1 VAGDKI
7 DRKYYAAVWAALIV
21 ACFVRNAYG
30 IYVYCA
36 GITEISALRIVTALI
51 SIVFFEGAIPALVTF
66 LFAWIVWRVGAM
78 RYVRCISRKDFC
90 CIVMG
95 FTAAS
100 RFLVGIIDIF
110 SVLEPNVNVFANSV
124 LDMAALTAALLIM
137 FFVFIVRYYR
147 FNPVEKY
154 NAYKLWATIYMVVAG
169 LAAVGQN
176 GLVLLLSDGSPASA
190 ELLHVLYQMGYTVQ
204 VGFTKVQIAAS
215 ITAMCVYFVFLVFA
229 IVLGAR
235 LDKQAKHFRDPD
247 TRGEYYD
254 NNYNRGY
261 NLRSDADAVFGGYD
275 PDKQENDGKDNV
287 FDEFDI

>member
-1 VAGDKI
+1 MAGDKI
-7 DRKYYAAVWAALIV
+7 EKKYYAAVWVALIV

-51 SIVFFEGAIPALVTF
+51 SIVFFEGAVPALVTF
-66 LFAWIVWRVGAM
+66 LFAWIVWRVGIM

-90 CIVMG
+90 CLVMG

-110 SVLEPNVNVFANSV
+110 SVLETNVHIFASGV
-124 LDMAALTAALLIM
+124 LDIATLTAALLIM
-137 FFVFIVRYYR
+137 FFAVIVKFYR

-154 NAYKLWATIYMVVAG
+154 NSYKLWATVYMVVAG
-169 LAAVGQN
+169 LAVVGQN

-190 ELLHVLYQMGYTVQ
+190 EMLNLLYQMGYTLQ
-204 VGFTKVQIAAS
+204 VGFTDVQIAAS
-215 ITAMCVYFVFLVFA
+215 ITAMCVYFVYLAVV
-229 IVLGAR
+229 IILGER
-235 LDKQAKHFRDPD
+235 LNKQAKLFRDPE
-247 TRGEYYD
+247 TRGDYYEK
-254 NNYNRGY
+254 NYDRGY
-261 NLRSDADAVFGGYD
+261 NMRSDADAVFGGYD
-275 PDKQENDGKDNV
+275 SEKQEQDSKDNV